1 MVSKLLKSRALA
13 ALIIL
18 ISILMIAYGYTHGE
32 AEVVLDKAI
41 KICLECVG
49 IG

>member
-1 MVSKLLKSRALA
+1 MNNKAMKNRITTYVLLGVSL
-13 ALIIL
+13 
-18 ISILMIAYGYTHGE
+18 ILMIAG
-32 AEVVLDKAI
+32 VWQKQNLSVLNKAI

>member
-1 MVSKLLKSRALA
+1 MVSKLLKSRALPT
-13 ALIIL
+13 LIIL
-18 ISILMIAYGYTHGE
+18 TSIIMIVYGYIHGE